1 MFPVITDDDML
12 ASGGSSRDTPPPW
25 PMVSR
30 PAENVDVEWC
40 CRGRVQCS
48 RGCRDWCWEC
58 AQDISVLSSLDS
70 PGARSYC
77 HVVASSAH
85 VSVYNCRIYYSY
97 NTARLYDSHYTE
109 SSSLSWYINKE
120 TSYASWTEREMTKVI
135 YLSKPR
141 QHCIQSNTI
150 DGMGSPKLW
159 LGITDKWW
167 SVFIEIYG

>member
-1 MFPVITDDDML
+1 MPYQGPLIRWMVFDVSCHYWWWYARFRRFVTWH
-12 ASGGSSRDTPPPW
+12 PPPYQR

-58 AQDISVLSSLDS
+58 AQDTSVLSSLDS

-77 HVVASSAH
+77 HVAASSAH
-85 VSVYNCRIYYSY
+85 VSVYNCHIYYSY
-97 NTARLYDSHYTE
+97 NIARLYDSHYTE
-109 SSSLSWYINKE
+109 SSSFSWYINKE
-120 TSYASWTEREMTKVI
+120 TSYASWTERDNW
-135 YLSKPR
+135 S
-141 QHCIQSNTI
+141 

-159 LGITDKWW
+159 LGITEVMV
-167 SVFIEIYG
+167 SVHRNGG